1 MPKRWKNFVTS
12 LPDCGICWCRQRVI
26 SVRGRPASH
35 TFDSEVFRSEGQGHV
50 MLRIHR
56 DDVSTIHVVV
66 IVTRVSRRD
75 DGSGISRVS
84 STTCWNG
91 KHDRWL
97 NTGQELQQIPSFS
110 GRPENSDWVLQ
121 WWSITKCILKHT

>member
-1 MPKRWKNFVTS
+1 MPKSWKFFVTS

-26 SVRGRPASH
+26 SARGRAPSH

-50 MLRIHR
+50 MLRIHC

-66 IVTRVSRRD
+66 IVTGVSRRD
-75 DGSGISRVS
+75 DGPCISCVRG
-84 STTCWNG
+84 TTCWNG

-97 NTGQELQQIPSFS
+97 NTQ
-110 GRPENSDWVLQ
+110 
-121 WWSITKCILKHT
+121 